1 MKLKALALGSD
12 DVTSWVATALVAK
25 GIEVV
30 RLYELPETIAL
41 LKDEGFNLAVV
52 DSSVQ
57 DFENICFRIIWLCRI
72 RVAAILRDP
81 FLDTSNLRFLGVD
94 AFYSTDAFPD
104 EFADSMKALA
114 SKGHHEFRPM
124 KAAVVEDDRH
134 IREAIRLCFK
144 IFWPEAE
151 VNFADS
157 AESGMTLLKKR
168 PLDIVLLDLGLP
180 DKPGFEVLSWFR
192 NTSKI
197 PVIILTAARDKENI
211 MRAIH
216 DGANDYLVK
225 PFRQIEL
232 MPRVHKYVLL
242 KDSLT
247 DS

>member
-1 MKLKALALGSD
+1 LKVKVLALGSD
-12 DVTSWVATALVAK
+12 EVTSWVSTALVAK

-30 RLYELPETIAL
+30 RLYELPETISL
-41 LKDEGFNLAVV
+41 LKQEGFNLVVV
-52 DSSVQ
+52 DSGIEDV
-57 DFENICFRIIWLCRI
+57 ENICFRIVWLCRI
-72 RVAAILRDP
+72 RVAVILRDP
-81 FLDTSNLRFLGVD
+81 LADTSNLRFLGVD
-94 AFYSTDAFPD
+94 AFYSTDGFPD
-104 EFADSMKALA
+104 EFAGSIQALA
-114 SKGHHEFRPM
+114 GQGLHKFKSI
-124 KAAVVEDDRH
+124 KAAIVEDDRH

-151 VNFADS
+151 VDFADS
-157 AESGMTLLKKR
+157 AESGMVLLKKR

-211 MRAIH
+211 TRAIN

-225 PFRQIEL
+225 PFKQIEL
-232 MPRVHKYVLL
+232 MPRVQKYVLL

-247 DS
+247 DN